1 MSCTSSLSVWVSTDP
16 YMAITTVRYPLILED
31 SVNFS
36 HGFCLFLGFV
46 AGMQS
51 LAGISVSF
59 IFKRLLLWS
68 DGSLAILGIS
78 SGILGVLLLGVAGF
92 TAVKST
98 VITDQSQLLSHS
110 PTNHNSSLTDQSQ
123 PLSCSPPNHVSPHS
137 HQPIITLLTLINPL
151 WLLYHSQTNRSS
163 AKFCSL
169 TNRDLSHLFSGVL
182 CALVAESDCRSVP
195 ACRYN

>member
-1 MSCTSSLSVWVSTDP
+1 
-16 YMAITTVRYPLILED
+16 
-31 SVNFS
+31 
-36 HGFCLFLGFV
+36 
-46 AGMQS
+46 MQS

-98 VITDQSQLLSHS
+98 VITDQSQLLSHSPTNHNSSLTDQSQPLLLTDQSQLLSLTDQSQLLAHRLITTPRS